1 MGVKTGDGLKDYYKT
16 KIESLEIQVRDK
28 TNNLRRLEAQ
38 RNELNFRVRLLKEEL
53 QLLQEPGSYV
63 GEVVK
68 VMGKKKVLVKVHP
81 EGKVRSAAEEGE
93 WGGKKTALAKSVVVL
108 LMAFGVFFVC
118 FLLSLSL
125 SPSLSL
131 SFLPPSFIRTERS
144 GTD

>member
-81 EGKVRSAAEEGE
+81 EGKVRSAAEEAE
-93 WGGKKTALAKSVVVL
+93 WGKENGPCKERPFDGFL
-108 LMAFGVFFVC
+108 C
-118 FLLSLSL
+118 FLRLLPTFSLSLSL
-125 SPSLSL
+125 SL
-131 SFLPPSFIRTERS
+131 SFFSFPFFHS
-144 GTD
+144 NGTKWN